1 MGNWKAW
8 FVTAAVC
15 LMTLLPAPA
24 QAVQWMLLGESE
36 EGLVSMDRDSLK
48 LTQDERYL
56 KVWEKVEWPMVSAQG
71 IAGELR
77 HQEYDLKEK
86 KWRQLSVYALN
97 TKGQKVTGSRKI
109 GEWQP
114 FQAMTA
120 LFTRA
125 RYEWDYARLNGPW
138 VFSKTLPKLGKK
150 WFNPQTL
157 EKKGSDTYEVW
168 EKTWLKE
175 PANGTEILLSHTRYD
190 LSNGRARTL
199 YLCTFNSQ
207 GVMTDHYA
215 VSDAWSQKTDQFGE
229 YIGPM
234 LASYYAQHHHS

>member
-24 QAVQWMLLGESE
+24 QAVQWMPLGESE

-97 TKGQKVTGSRKI
+97 TKGQKVTGSRKS
-109 GEWQP
+109 G
-114 FQAMTA
+114 
-120 LFTRA
+120 
-125 RYEWDYARLNGPW
+125 NGSLSGHDGP
-138 VFSKTLPKLGKK
+138 VYPGPVRMGLCPAERPLGLQQDSA
-150 WFNPQTL
+150 QT
-157 EKKGSDTYEVW
+157 G
-168 EKTWLKE
+168 
-175 PANGTEILLSHTRYD
+175 
-190 LSNGRARTL
+190 
-199 YLCTFNSQ
+199 
-207 GVMTDHYA
+207 
-215 VSDAWSQKTDQFGE
+215 
-229 YIGPM
+229 
-234 LASYYAQHHHS
+234 